1 MDFLQYFQNPDFIVG
16 LLKIIWINILLSGD
30 NAVVIALAAR
40 GLPPEQ
46 QKKAIMFGSGA
57 AVVLRIGLTIVA
69 AWLLELQGL
78 QIIGGLLLL
87 WIGAQLLAD
96 EEEGDEEG
104 HEHANLM
111 TAVRTILIA
120 DLVMSLDNVIG
131 VAAAAK
137 GDQVLL
143 IIGLAIS
150 IPLVIFGSSMMI
162 KLMERFPL
170 IITLGAALIGWV
182 GGETVA
188 SDVLLRDFAA
198 ENHWFHMASAAAGA
212 AIVLAWG
219 KWIERRH
226 AQETTEEV

>member
-1 MDFLQYFQNPDFIVG
+1 MEYLQSTDFWIG
-16 LLKIIWINILLSGD
+16 LLLITWINILLSGD

-57 AVVLRIGLTIVA
+57 AVVLRIGLTVIA
-69 AWLLELQGL
+69 AKLMALEYL

-87 WIGAQLLAD
+87 WIGAQLLEA
-96 EEEGDEEG
+96 EEESEEEAS
-104 HEHANLM
+104 EHSNLFS
-111 TAVRTILIA
+111 AIRTILIA

-137 GDQVLL
+137 GDEVLL

-150 IPLVIFGSSMMI
+150 IPLVIFGSTLMI
-162 KLMERFPL
+162 KLMERYPI
-170 IITLGAALIGWV
+170 IITLGACLIGWV

-188 SDVLLRDFAA
+188 NDVVLREFGQS
-198 ENHWFHMASAAAGA
+198 NHWFHFACAAAGA
-212 AIVLAWG
+212 VIVLAWG
-219 KWIERRH
+219 KLKS
-226 AQETTEEV
+226 AQRKPEVDAE